1 MDTEKVYT
9 TSLRLYK
16 NRPVHHQAYRY
27 LKEYNKDIFKTKDD
41 FIAEAIVYFAKY
53 LQQEEEVQQM
63 KLLNTLLENQ
73 KEQFCK
79 IVKEAVSKA
88 QEEAF
93 EKRGVLEKA
102 VQGELSDGGT
112 IAEEEKD
119 MAVGRSVWEVVK
131 GIFIAVGKLLYL
143 TGKLVIC
150 LFLLVL
156 QLVLA
161 VFHAGSRE

>member
-16 NRPVHHQAYRY
+16 SRPVHHQAYRY

-73 KEQFCK
+73 KEQFSK
-79 IVKEAVSKA
+79 IVKEAVFQA
-88 QEEAF
+88 QAEVLDNRNLLAEKVQKEPAGSGLTEESVEQETACMEKDLRFAEFYGAF
-93 EKRGVLEKA
+93 EE
-102 VQGELSDGGT
+102 
-112 IAEEEKD
+112 
-119 MAVGRSVWEVVK
+119 
-131 GIFIAVGKLLYL
+131 
-143 TGKLVIC
+143 
-150 LFLLVL
+150 
-156 QLVLA
+156 
-161 VFHAGSRE
+161 

>member
-73 KEQFCK
+73 KEQFSK
-79 IVKEAVSKA
+79 IVKEAVFQTQAEVLDNRNLLAEKV
-88 QEEAF
+88 QEEPAGSGLAEERVEQETACMEKDLRFAEFYGAF
-93 EKRGVLEKA
+93 EE
-102 VQGELSDGGT
+102 
-112 IAEEEKD
+112 
-119 MAVGRSVWEVVK
+119 
-131 GIFIAVGKLLYL
+131 
-143 TGKLVIC
+143 
-150 LFLLVL
+150 
-156 QLVLA
+156 
-161 VFHAGSRE
+161 

>member
-73 KEQFCK
+73 KEQFSK
-79 IVKEAVSKA
+79 IVKEAVFQA
-88 QEEAF
+88 QAEVLDNRNLLAEKVQKEPAGSGLTEESIEQETACMEKDLRFAEFYGAF
-93 EKRGVLEKA
+93 EE
-102 VQGELSDGGT
+102 
-112 IAEEEKD
+112 
-119 MAVGRSVWEVVK
+119 
-131 GIFIAVGKLLYL
+131 
-143 TGKLVIC
+143 
-150 LFLLVL
+150 
-156 QLVLA
+156 
-161 VFHAGSRE
+161 

>member
-41 FIAEAIVYFAKY
+41 FIAEAIVYFVKY

-73 KEQFCK
+73 KEQFSK
-79 IVKEAVSKA
+79 IVKEAVFQA
-88 QEEAF
+88 QAEVLDNRNLLAEKVQKEPAGSGLTEESIEQETACMEKDLRFAEFYGAF
-93 EKRGVLEKA
+93 EE
-102 VQGELSDGGT
+102 
-112 IAEEEKD
+112 
-119 MAVGRSVWEVVK
+119 
-131 GIFIAVGKLLYL
+131 
-143 TGKLVIC
+143 
-150 LFLLVL
+150 
-156 QLVLA
+156 
-161 VFHAGSRE
+161 

>member
-1 MDTEKVYT
+1 
-9 TSLRLYK
+9 
-16 NRPVHHQAYRY
+16 
-27 LKEYNKDIFKTKDD
+27 
-41 FIAEAIVYFAKY
+41 
-53 LQQEEEVQQM
+53 M

-79 IVKEAVSKA
+79 IVKEAVSMA

-93 EKRGVLEKA
+93 EKLGVLEKA
-102 VQGELSDGGT
+102 VQGELSDGGA
-112 IAEEEKD
+112 IAEDREKEEACMEKDLRFMGHLKNKEEKD

>member
-73 KEQFCK
+73 KEQFSK
-79 IVKEAVSKA
+79 IVKEAVFQA
-88 QEEAF
+88 QAEVLDNRNLLAEKVQKEPAGSGLTEESVEQETACMEKDLRFAEFYGAF
-93 EKRGVLEKA
+93 EE
-102 VQGELSDGGT
+102 
-112 IAEEEKD
+112 
-119 MAVGRSVWEVVK
+119 
-131 GIFIAVGKLLYL
+131 
-143 TGKLVIC
+143 
-150 LFLLVL
+150 
-156 QLVLA
+156 
-161 VFHAGSRE
+161 

>member
-73 KEQFCK
+73 KEQFSK
-79 IVKEAVSKA
+79 IVKEAVFQAQAEVLNNRNLLAEKV
-88 QEEAF
+88 QEEPAGSGLTEESVEQEKACMEKDLRFAEFYGAF
-93 EKRGVLEKA
+93 EE
-102 VQGELSDGGT
+102 
-112 IAEEEKD
+112 
-119 MAVGRSVWEVVK
+119 
-131 GIFIAVGKLLYL
+131 
-143 TGKLVIC
+143 
-150 LFLLVL
+150 
-156 QLVLA
+156 
-161 VFHAGSRE
+161 

>member
-41 FIAEAIVYFAKY
+41 FIAEAIVYFTKY

-73 KEQFCK
+73 KEQFSK
-79 IVKEAVSKA
+79 IVKEAVFQAQAEVLDNRNLLAEKV
-88 QEEAF
+88 QEEPAGSGLTEESVEQETACMEKDLRFAEFYGAF
-93 EKRGVLEKA
+93 EE
-102 VQGELSDGGT
+102 
-112 IAEEEKD
+112 
-119 MAVGRSVWEVVK
+119 
-131 GIFIAVGKLLYL
+131 
-143 TGKLVIC
+143 
-150 LFLLVL
+150 
-156 QLVLA
+156 
-161 VFHAGSRE
+161 